1 MKPIHRQARALDDFK
16 QEGNKPDLTVVA
28 TSSSTVNEPNTDSR
42 DIKQEDTKNES
53 SLLKQG
59 EEFGEED
66 YYYQCDR
73 CMKRMPNLKLVL
85 QHRKLIHN
93 VKRTGPSKIK
103 DIDTEPDIHDP
114 NFHCKS
120 CNIDYNSRRKYRHH
134 LKYVHFMALKT
145 ISPHQIPQS
154 SIVPDPD
161 DPNLYCR
168 ACDSKYSC
176 KSNYKQH
183 CRYAHGMTS
192 VKIANTGA
200 NSDGI
205 TDTYCELCDVRL
217 ASKSSYKSH
226 LFSIHKVDWRLNQQK
241 SKNITPD
248 INDPNF
254 YCCACEIKL
263 ATKETFRIHLMGV
276 HAIYRTAPKKTSLE
290 PDINDPNNNCR
301 TCQKSYSLRSK
312 YRTHLRLV
320 HQIVLPPLIGSADP
334 GKLPDPNDPQNYCNV
349 YHHSISNR
357 NAMIDIN
364 HPEFYCAQCE
374 RSYSCKTQFVA
385 HIRNVHNI

>member
-192 VKIANTGA
+192 VKIATTGA
-200 NSDGI
+200 NSD
-205 TDTYCELCDVRL
+205 
-217 ASKSSYKSH
+217 
-226 LFSIHKVDWRLNQQK
+226 VDWRLNQQK
-241 SKNITPD
+241 SKDITPD

-374 RSYSCKTQFVA
+374 RSYSFSICFLIA
-385 HIRNVHNI
+385 CRI

>member
-1 MKPIHRQARALDDFK
+1 MKPTDRQARALDDFK
-16 QEGNKPDLTVVA
+16 QEGNKPDLTVIA
-28 TSSSTVNEPNTDSR
+28 ASSSTVNKPNTDSR
-42 DIKQEDTKNES
+42 EIKQEDTKNDS
-53 SLLKQG
+53 SLLKQD
-59 EEFGEED
+59 EEFGKD

-93 VKRTGPSKIK
+93 VKRMGPSKIK

-120 CNIDYNSRRKYRHH
+120 CNIDYKSRRKYRHH

-145 ISPHQIPQS
+145 IPSHQIPQS

-192 VKIANTGA
+192 VKIANTGV

-205 TDTYCELCDVRL
+205 TDTYCELCDMRL

-226 LFSIHKVDWRLNQQK
+226 LFAIHKVDWRLNQQK
-241 SKNITPD
+241 SKNIAPD
-248 INDPNF
+248 VNDPNF

-263 ATKETFRIHLMGV
+263 ATKETFRIHLIGV
-276 HAIYRTAPKKTSLE
+276 HSIYRSAPKKTSLE
-290 PDINDPNNNCR
+290 PDINDPNNYCR
-301 TCQKSYSLRSK
+301 TCQKTYSLRSR

-320 HQIVLPPLIGSADP
+320 HQIVLPPLIGNADP

-374 RSYSCKTQFVA
+374 RFYSGKPQFVA
-385 HIRNVHNI
+385 HIRNVHRT